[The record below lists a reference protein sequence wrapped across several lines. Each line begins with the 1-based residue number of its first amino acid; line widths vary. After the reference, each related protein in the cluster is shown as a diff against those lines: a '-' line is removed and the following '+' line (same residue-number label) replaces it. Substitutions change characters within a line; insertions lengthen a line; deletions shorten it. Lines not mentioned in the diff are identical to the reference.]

1 MGLPRVSEFHL
12 AYSRLPSP
20 GPGEVLVRLQYLAL
34 DPYLRPRMNASSA
47 SGGRP
52 LALEEV
58 MEGAAVGR
66 VVQSED
72 SELRAGDA
80 VEGMLGW
87 QEYTVAGGRDLR
99 KVAPGPA
106 PLSTALGV
114 LGLPGLTAYFGLLDV
129 GRPRRGETVV
139 VSGATGAIGMVAGQI
154 AKLRHCRVV
163 GLAGGRGD
171 ISWLCDELGFDA
183 VGNETAGRLNDEL
196 AELCPDGVDVYFDTA
211 GGATTDAVVRRIN
224 AGARIC
230 ACGQSSQDNL
240 EQPERGPRWLD
251 RLTAK
256 QARMEGFLVS
266 SYGERFPAGRERL
279 GRWLAQGRLG
289 YREEVAQGLEAAPQA
304 FIRMLRGESQ
314 GHQLVEMWHS

>member
-1 MGLPRVSEFHL
+1 
-12 AYSRLPSP
+12 
-20 GPGEVLVRLQYLAL
+20 
-34 DPYLRPRMNASSA
+34 
-47 SGGRP
+47 
-52 LALEEV
+52 
-58 MEGAAVGR
+58 
-66 VVQSED
+66 
-72 SELRAGDA
+72 
-80 VEGMLGW
+80 
-87 QEYTVAGGRDLR
+87 
-99 KVAPGPA
+99 
-106 PLSTALGV
+106 
-114 LGLPGLTAYFGLLDV
+114 
-129 GRPRRGETVV
+129 
-139 VSGATGAIGMVAGQI
+139 MVAGQI

-251 RLTAK
+251 RLAAK